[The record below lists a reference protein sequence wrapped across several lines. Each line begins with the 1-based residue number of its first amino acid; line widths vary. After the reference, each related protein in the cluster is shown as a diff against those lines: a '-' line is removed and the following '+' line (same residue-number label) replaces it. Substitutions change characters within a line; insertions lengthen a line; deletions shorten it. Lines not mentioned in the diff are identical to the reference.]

1 MATPTFF
8 SKINFSQIK
17 SESRRSS
24 GGARE
29 KCGSTP
35 WFHLFS
41 PASCPDPL
49 VIPVALEHRARIPYF
64 PASCLISFYLSRH
77 RARISFV
84 FSDIVTGSPSHS
96 GGSSASCPNPLFS
109 SIVSSSFYLSR
120 HRTRISFV
128 FFGIVPESPIFRHWV
143 RFLFIF
149 LSITPRFPLFSP
161 ASCSNPLVI
170 PAALR
175 HRAWIPYFPTSCSV
189 AFYLSRHRA
198 WISFVFFGIVL
209 VIRAQLVSQLIHVQ
223 LATWLRE

>member
-1 MATPTFF
+1 MESFF
-8 SKINFSQIK
+8 LGFY
-17 SESRRSS
+17 
-24 GGARE
+24 
-29 KCGSTP
+29 
-35 WFHLFS
+35 FLF
-41 PASCPDPL
+41 
-49 VIPVALEHRARIPYF
+49 YF
-64 PASCLISFYLSRH
+64 PFKNKNKISGDSNFFFKNQFLTNKKRVSPIEWGRTWKMRVH
-77 RARISFV
+77 TLISFV
-84 FSDIVTGSPSHS
+84 FSGIVPGSPSHS